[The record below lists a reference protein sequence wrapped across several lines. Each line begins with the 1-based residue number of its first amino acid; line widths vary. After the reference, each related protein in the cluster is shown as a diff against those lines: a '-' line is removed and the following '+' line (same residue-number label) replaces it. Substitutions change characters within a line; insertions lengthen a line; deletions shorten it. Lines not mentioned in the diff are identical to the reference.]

1 MKNITKISL
10 ALLSG
15 LIMAA
20 AWPTNGFA
28 LLIFIAFV
36 PLIYL
41 QDVIG
46 NNDNNIKGN
55 IFLLSFL
62 AFLVW
67 NGLTT
72 WWVWNSTPAGSVAML
87 LLNSGF
93 MATTFWLYHFTRKNI
108 FRNKHAYFILILFFL
123 AF

>member
-62 AFLVW
+62 ASQVFPRHYFLSF
-67 NGLTT
+67 LTIKF
-72 WWVWNSTPAGSVAML
+72 L
-87 LLNSGF
+87 
-93 MATTFWLYHFTRKNI
+93 FWHLCQ
-108 FRNKHAYFILILFFL
+108 L
-123 AF
+123 